1 MGQEGPLE
9 KEMATHY
16 IPLPGES
23 HGQRNLAG
31 YSPWGLKES
40 DRTERLT
47 FTLCSQDIC
56 SVVGLLTHLVALFL
70 VFQGISTLF
79 SIVAASV
86 YIPTNSEKRL
96 PFLHTLYSIAYL

>member
-47 FTLCSQDIC
+47 FTLCSQGLQDLCLCEKERAIYSC
-56 SVVGLLTHLVALFL
+56 TLARRIPWMEEAGRLQSMGLLRVGHD
-70 VFQGISTLF
+70 
-79 SIVAASV
+79 
-86 YIPTNSEKRL
+86 
-96 PFLHTLYSIAYL
+96 